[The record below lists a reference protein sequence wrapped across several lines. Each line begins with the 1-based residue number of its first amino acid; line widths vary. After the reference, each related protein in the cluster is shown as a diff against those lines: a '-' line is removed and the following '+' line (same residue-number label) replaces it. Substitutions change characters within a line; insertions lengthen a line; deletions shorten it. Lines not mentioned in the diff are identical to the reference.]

1 MEMHQDQGSVNV
13 SVANVYR
20 YAAYDSE
27 VISQAL
33 LGEPISIL
41 KKEKSFTRVQLPD
54 GYQGWISNYQWV
66 TARDTDLVKK
76 RVRTHFLRIF
86 EGPLSNSRQIRD
98 ATIGVDLNIADV
110 QNGWVRVIL
119 PDGKDGWVKQTAFA
133 TFPPKT
139 REAAVQLA
147 EEFLGYSYCWGGR
160 STKGF
165 DCSGLTQSVF
175 RLIGVEVPRDAWM
188 QHQEA
193 TFVSDKPGNARQGDL
208 YFFSDNG
215 SKITHVGIVTNPNRM
230 IHSRGMVRYNSLI
243 NSDEDFCD
251 DLHNTFVDVRTF
263 FKL

>member
-1 MEMHQDQGSVNV
+1 MHQDEGRVNV
-13 SVANVYR
+13 SVANLYR
-20 YAAYDSE
+20 DAAYGSE

-33 LGEPISIL
+33 LGEPISVL
-41 KKEKSFTRVQLPD
+41 KKEKSFSRVQLPD

-66 TARDTDLVKK
+66 VARGTNLDKK
-76 RVRTHFLRIF
+76 RVRTHFLGIF
-86 EGPLSNSRQIRD
+86 ESPLSNSRQIRD
-98 ATIGVDLNIADV
+98 ATIGVDLNVVNI
-110 QNGWVRVIL
+110 QNGWVQVIL

-133 TFPPKT
+133 AFPAKT
-139 REAAVQLA
+139 RQAAVRLA
-147 EEFLGYSYCWGGR
+147 EEFLGYPYCWGGR

-193 TFVSDKPGNARQGDL
+193 TFVSDKPENARIGDL

-215 SKITHVGIVTNPNRM
+215 SNITHVGIVSDPNRM
-230 IHSRGMVRYNSLI
+230 IHARGMVRYNSL
-243 NSDEDFCD
+243 NCKDEDFCD

-263 FKL
+263 FK